1 MKLLAAAADL
11 VRSAVQKLSEKL
23 RGQPSKQGR
32 LFFLDS
38 ESLLD
43 GSGEE
48 LADLA
53 PPPFRGV
60 QPLKPV
66 VDIDPTAPPV
76 VITSRRP
83 LNDLTQA
90 KAPMREAKKRI
101 RDGLRARRTCVDSF
115 KQGQVF
121 TAKEVFEASSGTI
134 SSWQAAVACLSYLV
148 KEGLVG
154 KVPGG
159 YRRSNESFLP
169 FDVFCDSSNF
179 CSKEILAAANGKT
192 IHLHQVYTA
201 LKSRDRAKVKRIK
214 RFIKSHPEARVVS

>member
-11 VRSAVQKLSEKL
+11 VRSAIEKLS
-23 RGQPSKQGR
+23 GR

-38 ESLLD
+38 ESLL
-43 GSGEE
+43 EE
-48 LADLA
+48 LADFA
-53 PPPFRGV
+53 PAPFRDA

-66 VDIDPTAPPV
+66 VNIEPTAPPMTV
-76 VITSRRP
+76 KVSKAFL
-83 LNDLTQA
+83 LNPDLARQ
-90 KAPMREAKKRI
+90 KAKKRARNRLQI
-101 RDGLRARRTCVDSF
+101 ENRRTCVDSF

-134 SSWQAAVACLSYLV
+134 SSRQAAVACLAYLV
-148 KEGLVG
+148 KEGLVE